1 MSSLLE
7 ESGSQK
13 SFGSLRSLNSPI
25 GQSSAKPMSLRER
38 VVSQSTMAR
47 LTPPIKSLTPTL
59 QDSLN
64 WSHSN
69 VSESSHL
76 HIESTRLSAESSQV
90 QIESTR
96 LSSHQSCSQSLPMLK
111 LSAIEENNK
120 GLSTIS
126 FEESVFSSCSSMELS
141 ISKKSCVS
149 EFVLCHSEG
158 RSCNGQFGIDSCD
171 EDHHSCHGNCDS
183 HLKVPS
189 RQESLLDD
197 TPQMHRTD
205 ESVWNSY
212 AARNLRSMRYGSYSE
227 DSDDQENLSSKL
239 KSESAGD
246 GSSTS
251 NQYGEM
257 SSMSTKN
264 GRNSTKKKKALQVR
278 RRSEGN
284 LTSCSF
290 NYHSDEEEEDNT
302 VKKNFDRKR
311 KFCGIDKSPA
321 LKQIYPRNSG
331 LTQEIQVLGLF
342 GDEHRHK
349 RWQNEVS
356 GDRNRDENEC
366 SLRHQVS
373 EESSESHANQRK
385 VSCKELGTHRNRSK
399 VKVLKFNCEKG
410 VGTSSEKGLDT
421 LGECI
426 LSPDQEQSGDQTEE
440 ESSLMM
446 SGIDNISISDFS
458 DSSPEGKE
466 AKVEVLQVSKQDPVP
481 EFPKGAPHPYLLLIC
496 H

>member
-1 MSSLLE
+1 M
-7 ESGSQK
+7 
-13 SFGSLRSLNSPI
+13 
-25 GQSSAKPMSLRER
+25 
-38 VVSQSTMAR
+38 
-47 LTPPIKSLTPTL
+47 
-59 QDSLN
+59 
-64 WSHSN
+64 
-69 VSESSHL
+69 SESSHL

-126 FEESVFSSCSSMELS
+126 FEESVFSSYSSMELS
-141 ISKKSCVS
+141 VSKKSCAS
-149 EFVLCHSEG
+149 EFDQCHSEG
-158 RSCNGQFGIDSCD
+158 RSCNGQFGSDLCD
-171 EDHHSCHGNCDS
+171 ADHHGCHGNCDS

-239 KSESAGD
+239 KSESEGD
-246 GSSTS
+246 GLGTT
-251 NQYGEM
+251 NQNGEM

-264 GRNSTKKKKALQVR
+264 GRNSTQKKKALQVR

-284 LTSCSF
+284 LTGCSF

-356 GDRNRDENEC
+356 GDRSIEKETKC
-366 SLRHQVS
+366 SHRNQVL
-373 EESSESHANQRK
+373 EESSESHENQGK
-385 VSCKELGTHRNRSK
+385 VSCKELGTRRNRSK

-421 LGECI
+421 LVECV

-466 AKVEVLQVSKQDPVP
+466 AKVEALRVSKQDPDLVAQFLSSP
-481 EFPKGAPHPYLLLIC
+481 REPHTPTCY
-496 H
+496 